1 MTMTAPDFTG
11 ELTPLESRAEI
22 ASLEGLHVERRQLL
36 REYAPLRALHG
47 PNGKFDNKRKALL
60 EACKIRARMAL
71 QKAGEKT
78 TDAAVDAAGHA
89 DEQYVSFIDQGI
101 ASAVRYIELETQV
114 SEIEE
119 RIRNREISLLC
130 YNSEAK
136 LAR

>member
-1 MTMTAPDFTG
+1 MTATDFTG
-11 ELTPLESRAEI
+11 EVTALESRADV

-60 EACKIRARMAL
+60 EACKIRARMTM
-71 QKAGEKT
+71 QKNGDKITET
-78 TDAAVDAAGHA
+78 AVDAAGHA
-89 DEQYVSFIDQGI
+89 DEQYVAFIDEGI
-101 ASAVRYIELETQV
+101 AASVRYIELETMV

-119 RIRNREISLLC
+119 RIRNREIGLLC